1 MHSQLNSWTE
11 GLKAKRGS
19 EWSPGLAGEDV
30 RMSGCAA
37 VAWGLWGQ
45 QAVQRTGRGVCLA
58 PAPFQQ
64 GGIVEG
70 KTDRH

>member
-37 VAWGLWGQ
+37 VAWGLWG
-45 QAVQRTGRGVCLA
+45 RTGRGVCLA
-58 PAPFQQ
+58 AVPFQQ
-64 GGIVEG
+64 GRIVEG
-70 KTDRH
+70 KKDRH